1 MTDGTCA
8 IVDMDGTLVD
18 TNYQHTVAWARAFA
32 EYGLRVPLWRIHR
45 HNGMG
50 GDQLVAS
57 VAGTDVETRL
67 GDPLR
72 AAESRHYGEMID
84 DVAPL
89 PGGADLLRRLHD
101 SGVAVVLASSAKR
114 KEVDRSIGLLDA
126 HDCVD
131 ASTSGDDVE
140 QTKPKPDLIDVAMR
154 KAPSAEGFVMIGDT
168 TWDAI
173 AAVRAG
179 VPAIGLLSGG
189 FGEDELRAAG
199 CRAVLAGADELA
211 AHLESTLGVLVGATA
226 GIGEHG

>member
-1 MTDGTCA
+1 MTDRTCA
-8 IVDMDGTLVD
+8 IVDIDGTLVD

-32 EYGLRVPLWRIHR
+32 EHGLRVPLWRIHR

-67 GDPLR
+67 GDALR
-72 AAESRHYGEMID
+72 AAESRRYGEMID
-84 DVAPL
+84 EVVPL

-101 SGVAVVLASSAKR
+101 SGVGVVLASSAKR
-114 KEVDRSIGLLDA
+114 KEVDRYVDLLDA

-131 ASTSGDDVE
+131 ASTSGDDVDE
-140 QTKPKPDLIDVAMR
+140 TKPKPDLIDVAMR

-211 AHLESTLGVLVGATA
+211 AHLESTVDALGGAAA
-226 GIGEHG
+226 GTCRHA